1 MSELQISLIALGV
14 LIILAIVGFN
24 WWQDRRARRK
34 MQDSLPDVGEDALF
48 SDSKDDAEDDRREPG
63 LGKPGGLADL
73 GNLGLTAHSDQE
85 QSEGEPAIEAAPVVE
100 PDAVIEAVIELH
112 LSQPLTGSEIATH
125 LRDGL
130 EAGRRPVRVILQ
142 TADGH
147 LSNQLNAQQPY
158 STVQLAVLLANRT
171 GPITAIEWSQI
182 WGKAQNLAEQLEATV
197 DGPEQNDVLARAD
210 SLDSTCATLDAQ
222 VTLTLVLRERR
233 PVDDLVSSATAMGFV
248 DRASHLAWI
257 GDHGLECFTLF
268 RADGQPLDQAASHV
282 EQMTLL
288 LDVPRSPANPVS
300 FARMME
306 VGQELGRRVGGE
318 IVDDQGNPL
327 SSGADV
333 AIDQQLQALFAQL
346 ESAGLTAGS
355 ERARRVFSG

>member
-24 WWQDRRARRK
+24 WWQDRRARHK

-48 SDSKDDAEDDRREPG
+48 SDNKDGAEDDRREPG
-63 LGKPGGLADL
+63 LG
-73 GNLGLTAHSDQE
+73 NLGLTTNSAE
-85 QSEGEPAIEAAPVVE
+85 QASEGEPGIEAPLVE
-100 PDAVIEAVIELH
+100 PDSVIEAVIELH
-112 LSQPLTGSEIATH
+112 LGQPLTGSELAVH

-130 EAGRRPVRVILQ
+130 ETGRRPVRVLLQ

-158 STVQLAVLLANRT
+158 STVQLAVLLANRA
-171 GPITAIEWSQI
+171 GPVTAIEWSQI

-233 PVDDLVSSATAMGFV
+233 PVDDLVGSATAMGFV

-268 RADGQPLDQAASHV
+268 RADGQPLDQAGSHV

-306 VGQELGRRVGGE
+306 VGQELGRRVSGE

-346 ESAGLTAGS
+346 DAAGLTAGS